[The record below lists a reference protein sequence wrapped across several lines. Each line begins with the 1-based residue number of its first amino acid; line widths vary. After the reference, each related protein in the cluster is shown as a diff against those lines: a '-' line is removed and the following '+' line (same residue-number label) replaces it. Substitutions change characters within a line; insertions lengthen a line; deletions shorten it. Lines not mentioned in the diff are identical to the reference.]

1 MSNYPSTAD
10 ALAHQAKIIASGAVA
25 AIALALAFAAAPAP
39 AFAVDAAGAYDQG
52 SPCVPTE
59 EQIEA
64 YRADGSLDERVQAAE
79 RLGHE
84 QPSVGLTQ
92 QALARQVAVLGSDA
106 GASSMRSAVPS
117 VWRSGMATVGA
128 GRVLA
133 LRVSF
138 PDYSFADDDTLE
150 ALDALFNGG
159 DRSGFPYESLHAY
172 YGRASYGRLDI
183 SGTAVDYQAKH
194 ERSYYQGDINTLFV
208 EALDALDETL
218 DLSQFD
224 ANGDGYLDCVYIHF
238 AGPDSGWGSTWLSQE
253 WTVQQ
258 QASPEVCERSWDGRR
273 LWNACLLAENCAGDM
288 AASTLIHETGHV
300 LGLPDLYSY
309 RRTSADAAERSG
321 CLTFDLMDNN
331 TGDTNAFFKWMLG
344 WVDEGKVVRVVANA
358 DGVDVLRDG
367 ALEHY
372 DEHSLDQ
379 VLSAFTGS
387 DLQECGGFIAV
398 SDSEDLLDPGKG
410 LFSSYYLLQ
419 YDRYAGNQSVVYK
432 RGGQDVPL
440 PSGFRLFRVQ
450 AALSQDGDDYLY
462 KNTTGMPGN
471 QLIELVD
478 PDMDEPHTSGI
489 GYAPAAVTGAG
500 YGCMLRDGQE
510 VSPTTYPSTN
520 FGESIGGGF
529 TGLTFSVGECDEG
542 SGAVTVS
549 WSDAAKPVPLEFSL
563 SLKPTALLNWGPVTF
578 AMSYPALY
586 KAFENGAFPYLE
598 INGRRIF
605 AAADVNGETVSMRYQ
620 LNPGEVFPTSACEA
634 VFPAGCFLLGVADGE
649 EVYSEEIRVPFSPS
663 GLVSFVKHGFYELE
677 TDPLDENVGI
687 SSVFARGNGSHC
699 FLRAVGESLYL
710 ETIDEKDPSKVS
722 EAKIDGAA
730 LPTYPQTSVVLQCA
744 VLPDDRCLVTVS
756 FENFDASG
764 LARAYLVDL
773 GSRRVLDEAPLNRF
787 PGSVRAMAVGDVPV
801 MGTYAYQLGFGEG
814 YVMTSTFAD
823 IAAGGADA
831 SAAVSSGE
839 RVLWT
844 RASDVYEAGDG
855 LIAAI
860 FAENVL
866 DGDGGPSGVNLTVCM
881 YDAESVAA
889 LFTAAP
895 SELNPDALKDF
906 TESLDPVCMCK
917 LSGYQAINDVT
928 ARDGDVY
935 VLASGCLNAGEF
947 QDDASRGGAIV
958 KFDRAGVQTAC
969 CALVPV
975 SSVAATYT
983 DLVVGEQG
991 AMAATR
997 IAIGNKGAFEPQ
1009 ETQLFDSSLNEAGSY
1024 DFVGNSTGGW
1034 VGGRWVALGWDSSR
1048 FGNAMGVGAPPAEG
1062 AAVSDG
1068 VVAAS
1073 DDAWVGSAPA
1083 AISSGESVS
1092 SGVVAA
1098 LGFNGSA
1105 ACAAPSGPVAD
1116 GVDEREGE
1124 EPDLHTR
1131 VGYAISDAL
1140 DVVPDPEEPDDSED
1154 PGDSGDSEDPD
1165 DTEDPDSEKPDASKN
1180 PGGPKGSG
1188 EPQGAGALFAG
1199 TGDSVPV
1206 LPLAAVAVAALAV
1219 AIWAR
1224 RRSR

>member
-1 MSNYPSTAD
+1 MSNHPSTVD

-64 YRADGSLDERVQAAE
+64 YRADGSLDERVQTAE

-92 QALARQVAVLGSDA
+92 QALARQAAVLGSDA
-106 GASSMRSAVPS
+106 GASPMRSAVPS

-138 PDYSFADDDTLE
+138 PDYSFADDDSLE
-150 ALDALFNGG
+150 ALDALFNGD

-172 YGRASYGRLDI
+172 YERASYGKLDI

-224 ANGDGYLDCVYIHF
+224 ANDDGYLDCVYIHF
-238 AGPDSGWGSTWLSQE
+238 AGPDSGWGSTWWSQE

-309 RRTSADAAERSG
+309 RRASADAAERSG

-398 SDSEDLLDPGKG
+398 SDSEDLLDLGKG

-489 GYAPAAVTGAG
+489 GYAPAAVTGTG

-529 TGLTFSVGECDEG
+529 TGLAFSVGECDEG
-542 SGAVTVS
+542 SGAVAVS

-563 SLKPTALLNWGPVTF
+563 SLKPTTLLNWGPVCFT
-578 AMSYPALY
+578 MSYPALC
-586 KAFENGAFPYLE
+586 KAYETGAFPYLE
-598 INGRRIF
+598 IDGKRVLSVTD
-605 AAADVNGETVSMRYQ
+605 ASGETVTMDYK
-620 LNPGEVFPTSACEA
+620 LNPGEVSPISACEA
-634 VFPAGCFLLGVADGE
+634 VFPAGCFLLGVVDGQ

-663 GLVSFVKHGFYELE
+663 GLAGFGAHGFYELE
-677 TDPLDENVGI
+677 TDPVVENVGK
-687 SSVFARGNGSHC
+687 SSVFARGDGSHC
-699 FLRAVGESLYL
+699 FMRAVGEDLYL
-710 ETIDEKDPSKVS
+710 ETFDEDDPSKVD
-722 EAKIDGAA
+722 EAMIEGAV
-730 LPTYPQTSVVLQCA
+730 LPTYPLTSTVLRCA
-744 VLPDDRCLVTVS
+744 MLPDDRCLVTAS
-756 FENFDASG
+756 FEYGEASG

-773 GSRRVLDEAPLNRF
+773 GTRQVIHEASLSRYTGLF
-787 PGSVRAMAVGDVPV
+787 RAMAVGGAPV
-801 MGTYAYQLGFGEG
+801 VGSYAYQFGLGDG
-814 YVMTSTFAD
+814 YVLASAFA
-823 IAAGGADA
+823 GADA
-831 SAAVSSGE
+831 GAQAAGDAASYDEGM
-839 RVLWT
+839 LWT
-844 RASDVYEAGDG
+844 RAGNVYDAGNG
-855 LIAAI
+855 LIAAV
-860 FAENVL
+860 FSDNGP
-866 DGDGGPSGVNLTVCM
+866 DNPDGPSHTIRL
-881 YDAESVAA
+881 YDEEAVEECLA
-889 LFTAAP
+889 AAP
-895 SELNPDALKDF
+895 AEMDSDTVEDF
-906 TESLDPVCMCK
+906 TESLEPVCTCE
-917 LSGYQAINDVT
+917 LGGYQVICDVE
-928 ARDGDVY
+928 AREDSVY
-935 VLASGCLNAGEF
+935 VLASGRVDVDGDQDNALRE
-947 QDDASRGGAIV
+947 GAV
-958 KFDRAGVQTAC
+958 MRFDLAGKQIAC
-969 CALVPV
+969 RALVPV
-975 SSVAATYT
+975 SSFASTYT
-983 DLVVGEQG
+983 DLVIGEQG
-991 AMAATR
+991 AVAATR
-997 IAIGNKGAFEPQ
+997 IAIGEKGAFEPQ
-1009 ETQLFDSSLNEAGSY
+1009 ETHLFDSSLNDAGSY

-1048 FGNAMGVGAPPAEG
+1048 FGNPTAAGAPPVGGVAQAK
-1062 AAVSDG
+1062 AA
-1068 VVAAS
+1068 
-1073 DDAWVGSAPA
+1073 
-1083 AISSGESVS
+1083 
-1092 SGVVAA
+1092 
-1098 LGFNGSA
+1098 
-1105 ACAAPSGPVAD
+1105 AAPFGAGGLAD
-1116 GVDEREGE
+1116 GAGEQVPIEPSDE
-1124 EPDLHTR
+1124 HIR
-1131 VGYAISDAL
+1131 VGYAVTGVL
-1140 DVVPDPEEPDDSED
+1140 DVDSGSGSKD
-1154 PGDSGDSEDPD
+1154 PGDRHDPEPPGPKDHGDSKDPVDSD
-1165 DTEDPDSEKPDASKN
+1165 DLRKPGDFS
-1180 PGGPKGSG
+1180 P
-1188 EPQGAGALFAG
+1188 E
-1199 TGDSVPV
+1199 TGDDAPV
-1206 LPLAAVAVAALAV
+1206 IPLAVAAVAALV
-1219 AIWAR
+1219 AAIAAYR
-1224 RRSR
+1224 CSR

>member
-1 MSNYPSTAD
+1 MSNHSFTVD
-10 ALAHQAKIIASGAVA
+10 AFTHQIKVIASRAVA
-25 AIALALAFAAAPAP
+25 VAVLALAFATAPAL
-39 AFAVDAAGAYDQG
+39 AFAVDAAGAGEQG
-52 SPCVPTE
+52 SPCVPTQ
-59 EQIEA
+59 EQVES
-64 YRADGSLDERVQAAE
+64 YRADGSLDERVQVAE
-79 RLGHE
+79 RLGHA
-84 QPSVGLTQ
+84 QLSADLTQ
-92 QALARQVAVLGSDA
+92 QALARQAAALGQ
-106 GASSMRSAVPS
+106 GADVFSLRSVVPS
-117 VWRSGMATVGA
+117 TWKSGMATVGA

-138 PDYSFADDDTLE
+138 PDHSFADDDTLE
-150 ALDALFNGG
+150 ALDALINGG
-159 DRSGFPYESLHAY
+159 GTSAFPYESLRAY
-172 YGRASYGRLDI
+172 YQRASYGALDI
-183 SGTAVDYQAKH
+183 CGTAVDYQAKH
-194 ERSYYQGDINTLFV
+194 ERSYYQHDINSLFV

-224 ANGDGYLDCVYIHF
+224 GNGDGYIDCVYLHF
-238 AGPDSGWGSTWLSQE
+238 AGPDAGWGSTWWSQE
-253 WTVQQ
+253 WTVPQ
-258 QASPEVCERSWDGRR
+258 QAPPEVYERSWDGMR
-273 LWNACLLAENCAGDM
+273 LWNACLLADNCAADM

-309 RRTSADAAERSG
+309 RRSTLDMSGRSG

-331 TGDTNAFFKWMLG
+331 AGDTNAFFKWMLG
-344 WVDEGKVVRVVANA
+344 WIDESKVVRVVANA
-358 DGVDVLRDG
+358 DGIDVQRG
-367 ALEHY
+367 GVTQHY
-372 DEHSLDQ
+372 DEHSIDQ

-387 DLQECGGFIAV
+387 DLAECGGFIAV
-398 SDSEDLLDPGKG
+398 SDSGALLDPAKG
-410 LFSSYYLLQ
+410 LFSSFYLLQ
-419 YDRYAGNQSVVYK
+419 YDRYAGNQSLVYK
-432 RGGQDVPL
+432 RGGQDFKL

-450 AALSQDGDDYLY
+450 AALSVEGDDYLY
-462 KNTTGMPGN
+462 KNTSGAPGN

-478 PDMDEPHTSGI
+478 PDMDATHSSGI
-489 GYAPAAVTGAG
+489 GYAPAAVTGDG
-500 YGCMLRDGQE
+500 YGCMLYAGQE

-529 TGLTFSVGECDEG
+529 TGLTFSFSECGED

-549 WSDAAKPVPLEFSL
+549 WSDADAPVPGSFSL
-563 SLKPTALLNWGPVTF
+563 SLQSGTLLNWGPVTF

-605 AAADVNGETVSMRYQ
+605 SAADVSGETVSMRYQ

-634 VFPAGCFLLGVADGE
+634 VFPAGCFLLGVVDGE

-663 GLVSFVKHGFYELE
+663 GLASFVKHGFYELE

-687 SSVFARGNGSHC
+687 SSVFARGDGSHC

-730 LPTYPQTSVVLQCA
+730 LPTYPQTSAVLQCA

-773 GSRRVLDEAPLNRF
+773 GSRRALDEAPLNRF
-787 PGSVRAMAVGDVPV
+787 PGSVRAMAVGNVPV

-823 IAAGGADA
+823 VAAGGADA
-831 SAAVSSGE
+831 SAAVSPGE

-844 RASDVYEAGDG
+844 RASGVYEAGDG
-855 LIAAI
+855 LIATV

-866 DGDGGPSGVNLTVCM
+866 DGDGAGGSGGVNLTVCL

-889 LFTAAP
+889 LFATAPA
-895 SELNPDALKDF
+895 ELNPDALEDF
-906 TESLDPVCMCK
+906 TESLDPVCVCK
-917 LSGYQAINDVT
+917 VSGYQAVNDVA
-928 ARDGDVY
+928 ARDDAVY
-935 VLASGCLNAGEF
+935 VLAAGRLDVSGSE
-947 QDDASRGGAIV
+947 DDMSRGGAIV
-958 KFDRAGVQTAC
+958 RFDRAGMQTAC
-969 CALVPV
+969 RALVPV

-983 DLVVGEQG
+983 DLAVGEQG
-991 AMAATR
+991 AVAATR

-1009 ETQLFDSSLNEAGSY
+1009 ETYLLDSSLNAAGSY

-1034 VGGRWVALGWDSSR
+1034 VDGRWVALGWDSSR
-1048 FGNAMGVGAPPAEG
+1048 FGNATGAGAPPADGAEG
-1062 AAVSDG
+1062 DG
-1068 VVAAS
+1068 AVAAS
-1073 DDAWVGSAPA
+1073 DDAVVGSAPVVVSGGETMGSGDIA
-1083 AISSGESVS
+1083 A
-1092 SGVVAA
+1092 SGVD
-1098 LGFNGSA
+1098 GSA
-1105 ACAAPSGPVAD
+1105 ACADAASVCAAD
-1116 GVDEREGE
+1116 GVDVREGE

-1140 DVVPDPEEPDDSED
+1140 DVAPDSEEPDDAEK
-1154 PGDSGDSEDPD
+1154 P
-1165 DTEDPDSEKPDASKN
+1165 EKPDAFKGPGESKD
-1180 PGGPKGSG
+1180 SG
-1188 EPQGAGALFAG
+1188 EPQGAGALSAG

>member
-1 MSNYPSTAD
+1 MSNQSSIVD
-10 ALAHQAKIIASGAVA
+10 ALAHQVKVIASRAVA
-25 AIALALAFAAAPAP
+25 AIALALAFATAPTS
-39 AFAVDAAGAYDQG
+39 AFAVDAAGAGDQG
-52 SPCVPTE
+52 SPCVPTQDQVE
-59 EQIEA
+59 S
-64 YRADGSLDERVQAAE
+64 YRADGSLDERVQVAE
-79 RLGHE
+79 RLGHA
-84 QPSVGLTQ
+84 QLSADLTQ
-92 QALARQVAVLGSDA
+92 QALARQAAALGQ
-106 GASSMRSAVPS
+106 GADMFSLRSVVPS
-117 VWRSGMATVGA
+117 TWKSGMATVGA
-128 GRVLA
+128 GHVLA

-138 PDYSFADDDTLE
+138 PDHSFADDDTLE
-150 ALDALFNGG
+150 ALDALINGG
-159 DRSGFPYESLHAY
+159 GASAFPHESLHAY
-172 YGRASYGRLDI
+172 YHRASYGTLDI

-194 ERSYYQGDINTLFV
+194 ERSYYQHDINLLFV

-224 ANGDGYLDCVYIHF
+224 GNGDGYIDCVYLHF
-238 AGPDSGWGSTWLSQE
+238 AGPDAGWGSTWWSQE
-253 WTVQQ
+253 WTVPQ
-258 QASPEVCERSWDGRR
+258 QAPPEVYERSWDGKC
-273 LWNACLLAENCAGDM
+273 LWNACLLADNCAADM

-309 RRTSADAAERSG
+309 RRSTIGLSGRSG

-331 TGDTNAFFKWMLG
+331 AGDTNAFFKWMLG
-344 WVDEGKVVRVVANA
+344 WIDESKVVRVVANA
-358 DGVDVLRDG
+358 DGIDVQCG
-367 ALEHY
+367 GVTQHY
-372 DEHSLDQ
+372 DEHSIDQ
-379 VLSAFTGS
+379 VLSAFTSS
-387 DLQECGGFIAV
+387 DLAECGGFIAV
-398 SDSEDLLDPGKG
+398 SDSKDLLDPVKG
-410 LFSSYYLLQ
+410 LFSSFYMLQ
-419 YDRYAGNQSVVYK
+419 YDRYAGNQSLVYK
-432 RGGQDVPL
+432 RGGQDFKL

-450 AALSQDGDDYLY
+450 AALSAEGDDYLY
-462 KNTTGMPGN
+462 KNTSGAPGN

-478 PDMDEPHTSGI
+478 PDMDATHSSGI
-489 GYAPAAVTGAG
+489 GYAPAAVTGDG
-500 YGCMLRDGQE
+500 YGCMLYAGQE

-529 TGLTFSVGECDEG
+529 TGLTFSFGECGED

-549 WSDAAKPVPLEFSL
+549 WSDADEPVPGNFSL
-563 SLKPTALLNWGPVTF
+563 SFQPATLLNWGPVTF

-586 KAFENGAFPYLE
+586 KTFENGAFPYLE

-605 AAADVNGETVSMRYQ
+605 AAADVNGETVSMQYQ

-677 TDPLDENVGI
+677 TDPLDEGVGI
-687 SSVFARGNGSHC
+687 SSVFARGDGSHC

-744 VLPDDRCLVTVS
+744 VLPDDRCLATVS

-773 GSRRVLDEAPLNRF
+773 GSCRVLAESPLNRF
-787 PGSVRAMAVGDVPV
+787 PGSVRAMAVGNVPV

-831 SAAVSSGE
+831 SATVSAGE
-839 RVLWT
+839 RMLWT
-844 RASDVYEAGDG
+844 RASGVYEAGDG

-866 DGDGGPSGVNLTVCM
+866 DGDGGGPGGVSLTVCM

-906 TESLDPVCMCK
+906 TESLDPVCVCK
-917 LSGYQAINDVT
+917 LSGYQAINDVV
-928 ARDGDVY
+928 ARDGAVY

-969 CALVPV
+969 RALVPV

-983 DLVVGEQG
+983 DLVIGEHE
-991 AMAATR
+991 AVAATR

-1073 DDAWVGSAPA
+1073 DDAWVDSAPA
-1083 AISSGESVS
+1083 AISSSESVS

-1098 LGFNGSA
+1098 LGFNGFA
-1105 ACAAPSGPVAD
+1105 ACAAPSGPAAD

-1140 DVVPDPEEPDDSED
+1140 DVAPDPEEPDDSED

-1165 DTEDPDSEKPDASKN
+1165 SEKPDATKN

-1188 EPQGAGALFAG
+1188 EPQGAGALSAG

>member
-92 QALARQVAVLGSDA
+92 QALARQAAVLGSDA

-150 ALDALFNGG
+150 ALDALINGG
-159 DRSGFPYESLHAY
+159 GASAFPYESLHAY
-172 YGRASYGRLDI
+172 YQRASYGALDI

-194 ERSYYQGDINTLFV
+194 ERSYYQHDINLLFV

-224 ANGDGYLDCVYIHF
+224 GNGDGYIDCVYLYF
-238 AGPDSGWGSTWLSQE
+238 AGPDAGWGSTWWSQE
-253 WTVQQ
+253 WTVPQ
-258 QASPEVCERSWDGRR
+258 QASPEVYERSWDGKR
-273 LWNACLLAENCAGDM
+273 LWNACLLADNCAADM

-309 RRTSADAAERSG
+309 RRSTIGLSGRSG

-331 TGDTNAFFKWMLG
+331 AGDTNAFFKWMLG
-344 WVDEGKVVRVVANA
+344 WIDESKVVRVVANA
-358 DGVDVLRDG
+358 DGIDVQCG
-367 ALEHY
+367 GVTQHH
-372 DEHSLDQ
+372 DEHSIDQ
-379 VLSAFTGS
+379 VLSAFTSS
-387 DLQECGGFIAV
+387 DLAECGGFIAV
-398 SDSEDLLDPGKG
+398 SDSEDLLDPVKG
-410 LFSSYYLLQ
+410 LFSSFYMLQ
-419 YDRYAGNQSVVYK
+419 YDRYAGNQSLVYK
-432 RGGQDVPL
+432 RGGQDFKL

-450 AALSQDGDDYLY
+450 AALSAEGDDYLY
-462 KNTTGMPGN
+462 KNTSGAPGN

-478 PDMDEPHTSGI
+478 PDMDATHSSGI
-489 GYAPAAVTGAG
+489 GYAPAAVTGDG
-500 YGCMLRDGQE
+500 YGCMQYAGQE

-529 TGLTFSVGECDEG
+529 TGLTFSFGECGED

-549 WSDAAKPVPLEFSL
+549 WSDADEPVPGNFSL
-563 SLKPTALLNWGPVTF
+563 SFQPATLLNWGPVTF

-605 AAADVNGETVSMRYQ
+605 AAADVNGEIVSMQYQ

-677 TDPLDENVGI
+677 TDPLDEGVGI
-687 SSVFARGNGSHC
+687 SSVFARGDGSHC

-744 VLPDDRCLVTVS
+744 VLPDDRCLATVS

-773 GSRRVLDEAPLNRF
+773 GSCRVLAESPLNRF
-787 PGSVRAMAVGDVPV
+787 PGSVRAMAVGNVPV

-831 SAAVSSGE
+831 SATVSAGE
-839 RVLWT
+839 RMLWT
-844 RASDVYEAGDG
+844 RASGVYEAGDG

-866 DGDGGPSGVNLTVCM
+866 DGDGGGPGGVSLTVCM

-906 TESLDPVCMCK
+906 TESLDPVCVCK
-917 LSGYQAINDVT
+917 LSGYQAINDVV
-928 ARDGDVY
+928 ARDGAVY

-969 CALVPV
+969 RALVPV

-983 DLVVGEQG
+983 DLVIGEHE
-991 AMAATR
+991 AVAATR

-1073 DDAWVGSAPA
+1073 DDAWVDSAPA
-1083 AISSGESVS
+1083 AISSSESVS

-1105 ACAAPSGPVAD
+1105 ACAAPSGPAAD

-1140 DVVPDPEEPDDSED
+1140 DVAPDPEEPDDSED
-1154 PGDSGDSEDPD
+1154 PGDSGVS
-1165 DTEDPDSEKPDASKN
+1165 EDPDSEKPDASKN

-1188 EPQGAGALFAG
+1188 EPQGAGALSAG

>member
-1 MSNYPSTAD
+1 MSNQSSIVD
-10 ALAHQAKIIASGAVA
+10 ALAHQVKVIASSSVVVV
-25 AIALALAFAAAPAP
+25 ALALAFMVAPAS
-39 AFAVDAAGAYDQG
+39 AFAVDSAEVGDQG
-52 SPCVPTE
+52 SPCVPTQ
-59 EQIEA
+59 EQVES
-64 YRADGSLDERVQAAE
+64 YRADGSLDERAQVAE
-79 RLGHE
+79 RLGHA
-84 QPSVGLTQ
+84 QLSADLTQ
-92 QALARQVAVLGSDA
+92 QALARQAAALGQ
-106 GASSMRSAVPS
+106 GADMFSLRSVVPS
-117 VWRSGMATVGA
+117 TWKSGMATVGA
-128 GRVLA
+128 GHVLA

-159 DRSGFPYESLHAY
+159 GTSAFPYESLHAY
-172 YGRASYGRLDI
+172 YERASYGALDI

-194 ERSYYQGDINTLFV
+194 ERSYYQHDINSLFV
-208 EALDALDETL
+208 EALDALDGTL

-224 ANGDGYLDCVYIHF
+224 GNGDGYIDCVYLHF
-238 AGPDSGWGSTWLSQE
+238 AGPDAGWGSTWWSQE
-253 WTVQQ
+253 WTVPQ
-258 QASPEVCERSWDGRR
+258 QAPPEVYERSWDGKR
-273 LWNACLLAENCAGDM
+273 LWNACLLADNCAADM

-309 RRTSADAAERSG
+309 RRSTIGSSGRSG

-331 TGDTNAFFKWMLG
+331 AGDTNAFFKWMLG
-344 WVDEGKVVRVVANA
+344 WIDESKVVRVVANA
-358 DGVDVLRDG
+358 DGIDVQCG
-367 ALEHY
+367 GVTQHY
-372 DEHSLDQ
+372 DEYSIDQ
-379 VLSAFTGS
+379 VLSAFTSS
-387 DLQECGGFIAV
+387 DLAECGGFIAV
-398 SDSEDLLDPGKG
+398 SDSEDLLDPAKG
-410 LFSSYYLLQ
+410 LFSSFYMLQ
-419 YDRYAGNQSVVYK
+419 YDRYAGNQSLVYK
-432 RGGQDVPL
+432 RGGQDFKL

-450 AALSQDGDDYLY
+450 AALSAEGDDYLY
-462 KNTTGMPGN
+462 KNTSGAPGN

-478 PDMDEPHTSGI
+478 PDMDATHSSGI
-489 GYAPAAVTGAG
+489 GYAPAAVTGDG
-500 YGCMLRDGQE
+500 YGCMLYAGQE

-529 TGLTFSVGECDEG
+529 TGLTFSFRECGED

-549 WSDAAKPVPLEFSL
+549 WSDADKPVPGNFSL
-563 SLKPTALLNWGPVTF
+563 SLRPAMLLNWGPVTF

-605 AAADVNGETVSMRYQ
+605 AAADVNGGTVSMQYQ
-620 LNPGEVFPTSACEA
+620 LNPGEVLPTSACEA
-634 VFPAGCFLLGVADGE
+634 VFPAGCFLLGVADGH

-663 GLVSFVKHGFYELE
+663 GLVSFGKHGFYELE
-677 TDPLDENVGI
+677 TDPLDEGVGI
-687 SSVFARGNGSHC
+687 SSVFARSDGSHC
-699 FLRAVGESLYL
+699 FLRAVGASLYL

-744 VLPDDRCLVTVS
+744 VLPDDRCLATVS

-764 LARAYLVDL
+764 LARAYLLDL
-773 GSRRVLDEAPLNRF
+773 GSCRVLDEMPLNRF
-787 PGSVRAMAVGDVPV
+787 PGSVRAMAVGNVPV

-831 SAAVSSGE
+831 SAADSAGE
-839 RVLWT
+839 RMLWT
-844 RASDVYEAGDG
+844 RASGVYEAGDG

-906 TESLDPVCMCK
+906 TESLDPVCVCK

-947 QDDASRGGAIV
+947 QDDASCGGAIL

-969 CALVPV
+969 RALVPV

-983 DLVVGEQG
+983 DLVIGEQG
-991 AMAATR
+991 AVAATR

-1009 ETQLFDSSLNEAGSY
+1009 ETQLFDSLLNEAGSY

-1048 FGNAMGVGAPPAEG
+1048 FGHAMGVGAPPAEG
-1062 AAVSDG
+1062 PAVSSAT
-1068 VVAAS
+1068 VAAS

-1083 AISSGESVS
+1083 AISGGESVPS
-1092 SGVVAA
+1092 RVVAA
-1098 LGFNGSA
+1098 SGFDGSA
-1105 ACAAPSGPVAD
+1105 ACAAPSGLAAD
-1116 GVDEREGE
+1116 GVVAREGE

-1140 DVVPDPEEPDDSED
+1140 DVAPDSEEPGDSED

-1165 DTEDPDSEKPDASKN
+1165 DTEKPEKPDASKN
-1180 PGGPKGSG
+1180 PGGSKGSG
-1188 EPQGAGALFAG
+1188 EPQGAGALSAG

-1206 LPLAAVAVAALAV
+1206 LLLAVAAVAALVV
-1219 AIWAR
+1219 AILAR
-1224 RRSR
+1224 PRSR

>member
-1 MSNYPSTAD
+1 MSNQSPIVD
-10 ALAHQAKIIASGAVA
+10 ALAHQVKVIASRAFAVV
-25 AIALALAFAAAPAP
+25 ALALAFATAPAS
-39 AFAVDAAGAYDQG
+39 AFGVDAVAAGDQG
-52 SPCVPTE
+52 SPCVPTQ
-59 EQIEA
+59 EQVES
-64 YRADGSLDERVQAAE
+64 YRADGSLDERAQVAE
-79 RLGHE
+79 RLGHA
-84 QPSVGLTQ
+84 QLSADLTQ
-92 QALARQVAVLGSDA
+92 QALARQAAALGSYA
-106 GASSMRSAVPS
+106 GASPMRSAVPS
-117 VWRSGMATVGA
+117 TWKSGMATVGA
-128 GRVLA
+128 GHVLA

-172 YGRASYGRLDI
+172 YGRASYGKLDI

-238 AGPDSGWGSTWLSQE
+238 AGPDSGWGSTWWSQE

-258 QASPEVCERSWDGRR
+258 QASPEVCERSWDGKR
-273 LWNACLLAENCAGDM
+273 LWNACLLAENSAEGT

-309 RRTSADAAERSG
+309 RRSSADSVERSG

-344 WVDEGKVVRVVANA
+344 WIDEGKVVRVVANVG
-358 DGVDVLRDG
+358 GVDVLRDG
-367 ALEHY
+367 ALGHY
-372 DEHSLDQ
+372 DGHSLDQ
-379 VLSAFTGS
+379 VLSSFTGP

-398 SDSEDLLDPGKG
+398 SDSADLLDPEKG

-432 RGGQDVPL
+432 RGGQDLPL

-450 AALSQDGDDYLY
+450 AALSQNGDDYLY

-478 PDMDEPHTSGI
+478 PDMDATHSSGI
-489 GYAPAAVTGAG
+489 GYAPAAITGDG
-500 YGCMLRDGQE
+500 YGCMLYAGQE

-529 TGLTFSVGECDEG
+529 TGLTFSFRECGED

-549 WSDAAKPVPLEFSL
+549 WSDADAPVPGSFSL
-563 SLKPTALLNWGPVTF
+563 SLQSGTLLNWGPVTF

-620 LNPGEVFPTSACEA
+620 LNPGEVLPTSACEA
-634 VFPAGCFLLGVADGE
+634 VFPAGCFLLGVADGH
-649 EVYSEEIRVPFSPS
+649 EVYSEEIRMPFSPS
-663 GLVSFVKHGFYELE
+663 GLVSFGKHGFYELE

-687 SSVFARGNGSHC
+687 SSVFARSDGSHC

-722 EAKIDGAA
+722 EAKIDGAV
-730 LPTYPQTSVVLQCA
+730 LPTYPQASAVLQCA

-764 LARAYLVDL
+764 LARAYLMDL
-773 GSRRVLDEAPLNRF
+773 GSRRALDEAPLNRF
-787 PGSVRAMAVGDVPV
+787 PGSVRAMAVGNVPV

-831 SAAVSSGE
+831 SAADSAGE

-866 DGDGGPSGVNLTVCM
+866 DGDGGPSGVNLTVRM

-889 LFTAAP
+889 LFAAAP
-895 SELNPDALKDF
+895 AELDPDALKDF
-906 TESLDPVCMCK
+906 TESLDPVSVCK
-917 LSGYQAINDVT
+917 LSGYQAVNDVA
-928 ARDGDVY
+928 ARDDAVY
-935 VLASGCLNAGEF
+935 MLTSGRLDAGEF

-969 CALVPV
+969 RALVPV

-983 DLVVGEQG
+983 DLVIGEQG
-991 AMAATR
+991 AVAATR

-1073 DDAWVGSAPA
+1073 DDAWVDSAPA
-1083 AISSGESVS
+1083 AISSSESVS

-1105 ACAAPSGPVAD
+1105 ACAAPSGPAAD

-1140 DVVPDPEEPDDSED
+1140 DVAPDPEEPDDSED
-1154 PGDSGDSEDPD
+1154 PGDSGDS
-1165 DTEDPDSEKPDASKN
+1165 EDPDSEKPDASKN

-1188 EPQGAGALFAG
+1188 EPQGAGALSAG

>member
-1 MSNYPSTAD
+1 MSNHSSTVD
-10 ALAHQAKIIASGAVA
+10 ALVHQVKVIASSSVAVV
-25 AIALALAFAAAPAP
+25 ALALAFMVAPAS
-39 AFAVDAAGAYDQG
+39 AFAVDAAGAGDQG
-52 SPCVPTE
+52 SPCVPTQ
-59 EQIEA
+59 EQVES
-64 YRADGSLDERVQAAE
+64 YRADGSLDERVQVAE
-79 RLGHE
+79 RLGHA
-84 QPSVGLTQ
+84 QLSADLTQ
-92 QALARQVAVLGSDA
+92 QALARQAAALGQ
-106 GASSMRSAVPS
+106 GADMFSLRSVVPS
-117 VWRSGMATVGA
+117 TWKSGMATVGA
-128 GRVLA
+128 GHVLA

-138 PDYSFADDDTLE
+138 PDHSFADDDTLE
-150 ALDALFNGG
+150 ALDALINGG
-159 DRSGFPYESLHAY
+159 GASAFPYESLHAY
-172 YGRASYGRLDI
+172 YQRASYGALDI

-194 ERSYYQGDINTLFV
+194 ERSYYQHDINLLFV

-224 ANGDGYLDCVYIHF
+224 GNGDGYIDCVYLHF
-238 AGPDSGWGSTWLSQE
+238 AGPDVGWGSTWWSQE
-253 WTVQQ
+253 WTVPQ
-258 QASPEVCERSWDGRR
+258 QAPPEVYERSWDGKR
-273 LWNACLLAENCAGDM
+273 LWNACLLADNCAADM

-309 RRTSADAAERSG
+309 RRSTIGLSGRSG

-331 TGDTNAFFKWMLG
+331 AGDTNAFFKWMLG
-344 WVDEGKVVRVVANA
+344 WIDESKVVRVVANA
-358 DGVDVLRDG
+358 DGIDVQCG
-367 ALEHY
+367 GVTQHH
-372 DEHSLDQ
+372 DEHSIDQ
-379 VLSAFTGS
+379 VLSAFTSS
-387 DLQECGGFIAV
+387 DLAECGGFIAV
-398 SDSEDLLDPGKG
+398 SDSEDLLDPVKG
-410 LFSSYYLLQ
+410 LFSSFYMLQ
-419 YDRYAGNQSVVYK
+419 YDRYAGNQSLVYK
-432 RGGQDVPL
+432 RGGQDFKL

-450 AALSQDGDDYLY
+450 AALSAEGDDYLY
-462 KNTTGMPGN
+462 KNTSGAPGN

-478 PDMDEPHTSGI
+478 PDMDATHSSGI
-489 GYAPAAVTGAG
+489 GYAPAAVTGDG
-500 YGCMLRDGQE
+500 YGCMQYAGQE

-529 TGLTFSVGECDEG
+529 TGLTFSFGECGED

-549 WSDAAKPVPLEFSL
+549 WSDADEPVPGNFSL
-563 SLKPTALLNWGPVTF
+563 SFQPATLLNWGPVTF

-605 AAADVNGETVSMRYQ
+605 AAADVNGETVSMQYQ

-677 TDPLDENVGI
+677 TDPLDEGVGI
-687 SSVFARGNGSHC
+687 SSVFARGDGSHC

-744 VLPDDRCLVTVS
+744 VLPDDRCLATVS

-773 GSRRVLDEAPLNRF
+773 GSCRVLAESPLNRF
-787 PGSVRAMAVGDVPV
+787 PGSVRAMAVGNVPV
-801 MGTYAYQLGFGEG
+801 MGTYAYQLDFGEG

-831 SAAVSSGE
+831 SATVSAGE
-839 RVLWT
+839 RMLWT
-844 RASDVYEAGDG
+844 RASGVYEAGDG

-866 DGDGGPSGVNLTVCM
+866 DGDGGGPGGVSLTVCM

-906 TESLDPVCMCK
+906 TESLDPVCVCK
-917 LSGYQAINDVT
+917 LSGYQAINDVV
-928 ARDGDVY
+928 ARDGAVY

-969 CALVPV
+969 RALVPV

-983 DLVVGEQG
+983 DLVIGEHE
-991 AMAATR
+991 AVAATR

-1073 DDAWVGSAPA
+1073 DDAWVDSAPA
-1083 AISSGESVS
+1083 AISSSESVS

-1105 ACAAPSGPVAD
+1105 ACAAPSGPAAD

-1140 DVVPDPEEPDDSED
+1140 DVAPDPEEPDDSED
-1154 PGDSGDSEDPD
+1154 PGDSGVS
-1165 DTEDPDSEKPDASKN
+1165 EDPDSEKPDASKN

-1188 EPQGAGALFAG
+1188 EPQGAGALSAG

>member
-1 MSNYPSTAD
+1 MSNQSSIVD
-10 ALAHQAKIIASGAVA
+10 ALAHQVKVIASSSVVVV
-25 AIALALAFAAAPAP
+25 ALALAFMVAPAS
-39 AFAVDAAGAYDQG
+39 AFAVDSAEVGDQG
-52 SPCVPTE
+52 SPCVPTQ
-59 EQIEA
+59 EQVES
-64 YRADGSLDERVQAAE
+64 YRADGSLDERAQVAE
-79 RLGHE
+79 RLGHA
-84 QPSVGLTQ
+84 QLSADLTQ
-92 QALARQVAVLGSDA
+92 QALARQAAALGQ
-106 GASSMRSAVPS
+106 GADVFSLRSVVPS
-117 VWRSGMATVGA
+117 TWKSGMATVGA
-128 GRVLA
+128 GHVLA

-159 DRSGFPYESLHAY
+159 GTSAFPYESLHAY
-172 YGRASYGRLDI
+172 YERASYGALDI

-194 ERSYYQGDINTLFV
+194 ERSYYQHDINLLFV

-224 ANGDGYLDCVYIHF
+224 GNGDGYIDCVYLHF
-238 AGPDSGWGSTWLSQE
+238 AGPDAGWGSTWWSQE
-253 WTVQQ
+253 WTVPQ
-258 QASPEVCERSWDGRR
+258 QAPPEVYERSWDGKR
-273 LWNACLLAENCAGDM
+273 LWNACLLADNCAADM

-309 RRTSADAAERSG
+309 RRSTIGLSGRLG

-331 TGDTNAFFKWMLG
+331 AGDTNAFFKWMLG
-344 WVDEGKVVRVVANA
+344 WIDESKVVRVVANA
-358 DGVDVLRDG
+358 DGIDVQCG
-367 ALEHY
+367 GVTQHH
-372 DEHSLDQ
+372 DEHSIDQ
-379 VLSAFTGS
+379 VLSAFTSS
-387 DLQECGGFIAV
+387 DLAECGGFIAV
-398 SDSEDLLDPGKG
+398 SDSEDLLDPAKG
-410 LFSSYYLLQ
+410 LFSSFYMLQ
-419 YDRYAGNQSVVYK
+419 YDRYAGNQSLVYK
-432 RGGQDVPL
+432 RGGQDFKL

-450 AALSQDGDDYLY
+450 AALSAEGDDYLY
-462 KNTTGMPGN
+462 KNTSGALGN

-478 PDMDEPHTSGI
+478 PDMDATHSSGI
-489 GYAPAAVTGAG
+489 GYAPAAVTGDG
-500 YGCMLRDGQE
+500 YGCMLYAGQE

-529 TGLTFSVGECDEG
+529 TGLTFSIGECGED

-549 WSDAAKPVPLEFSL
+549 WSDADKPVPGNFSL
-563 SLKPTALLNWGPVTF
+563 SLRPAMLLNWGPVTF

-605 AAADVNGETVSMRYQ
+605 AAADVNGGTVSMQYQ
-620 LNPGEVFPTSACEA
+620 LNPGEVLPTSACEA
-634 VFPAGCFLLGVADGE
+634 VFPAGCFLLGVADGH

-663 GLVSFVKHGFYELE
+663 GLVSFGKHGFYELE
-677 TDPLDENVGI
+677 TDPLDEGVGI
-687 SSVFARGNGSHC
+687 SSVFARGDGSHC
-699 FLRAVGESLYL
+699 FLRAVGASLYL

-744 VLPDDRCLVTVS
+744 VLPDDRCLATVS

-764 LARAYLVDL
+764 LARAYLLDL
-773 GSRRVLDEAPLNRF
+773 GSCRVLDEAPLNRF
-787 PGSVRAMAVGDVPV
+787 PGSVRAMAVGNVPV
-801 MGTYAYQLGFGEG
+801 MGTYAHQLGFGEG

-831 SAAVSSGE
+831 SAADSAGE
-839 RVLWT
+839 RMLWT
-844 RASDVYEAGDG
+844 RASGVYEAGGG

-866 DGDGGPSGVNLTVCM
+866 DGDGGPSEVNLTVCM

-906 TESLDPVCMCK
+906 TESLDPVCVCK

-947 QDDASRGGAIV
+947 QDDASCGGAIL

-969 CALVPV
+969 RALVPV

-983 DLVVGEQG
+983 DLVIGEQG
-991 AMAATR
+991 AVAATH

-1048 FGNAMGVGAPPAEG
+1048 FGNPTAAGAPLAG
-1062 AAVSDG
+1062 SVAQGKAA
-1068 VVAAS
+1068 AAS
-1073 DDAWVGSAPA
+1073 SGAGGSADGA
-1083 AISSGESVS
+1083 GEQVPIE
-1092 SGVVAA
+1092 
-1098 LGFNGSA
+1098 
-1105 ACAAPSGPVAD
+1105 PS
-1116 GVDEREGE
+1116 DE
-1124 EPDLHTR
+1124 HIR
-1131 VGYAISDAL
+1131 VGYAVTGVL
-1140 DVVPDPEEPDDSED
+1140 DVDPDSGSGD
-1154 PGDSGDSEDPD
+1154 PGDWYNPEQPGSEQHDDS
-1165 DTEDPDSEKPDASKN
+1165 
-1180 PGGPKGSG
+1180 KGSG
-1188 EPQGAGALFAG
+1188 NLDDSRKPVGFPPE
-1199 TGDSVPV
+1199 TGDNAPII
-1206 LPLAAVAVAALAV
+1206 PLAVAAVAALV
-1219 AIWAR
+1219 AAIAAR

>member
-1 MSNYPSTAD
+1 MSNHSSTVD
-10 ALAHQAKIIASGAVA
+10 ALVHQVKVIASSSVAVV
-25 AIALALAFAAAPAP
+25 ALALAFMVAPAS
-39 AFAVDAAGAYDQG
+39 AFAVDSAEVGDQG
-52 SPCVPTE
+52 SPCVPTQ
-59 EQIEA
+59 EQVES
-64 YRADGSLDERVQAAE
+64 YRADGSLDERVQVAE
-79 RLGHE
+79 RLGHA
-84 QPSVGLTQ
+84 QLSADLTQ
-92 QALARQVAVLGSDA
+92 QALARQAAALGQ
-106 GASSMRSAVPS
+106 GADMFSLRSVVPS
-117 VWRSGMATVGA
+117 TWKSGMATVGA

-150 ALDALFNGG
+150 ALDALINGG
-159 DRSGFPYESLHAY
+159 GASAFPYESLHAY
-172 YGRASYGRLDI
+172 YQRASYGALDI

-194 ERSYYQGDINTLFV
+194 ERSYYQHDINLLFV

-224 ANGDGYLDCVYIHF
+224 GNGDGYIDCVYLHF
-238 AGPDSGWGSTWLSQE
+238 AGPDAGWGSTWWSQE
-253 WTVQQ
+253 WTVPQ
-258 QASPEVCERSWDGRR
+258 QAPPEVYERSWDGKR
-273 LWNACLLAENCAGDM
+273 LWNACLLADNCAADM

-309 RRTSADAAERSG
+309 RRSTIGLSGRSG

-331 TGDTNAFFKWMLG
+331 AGDTNAFFKWMLG

-358 DGVDVLRDG
+358 DGIDVQRG
-367 ALEHY
+367 GVTQHY
-372 DEHSLDQ
+372 DEHSIDQ
-379 VLSAFTGS
+379 VLSAFTSS
-387 DLQECGGFIAV
+387 DLAECGGFIAV
-398 SDSEDLLDPGKG
+398 SDSEDLLDPAKG
-410 LFSSYYLLQ
+410 LFSSFYMLQ
-419 YDRYAGNQSVVYK
+419 YDRYAGNQSLVYK
-432 RGGQDVPL
+432 RGGQDFKL

-450 AALSQDGDDYLY
+450 AALSAEGDDYLY
-462 KNTTGMPGN
+462 KNTSGAPGN

-478 PDMDEPHTSGI
+478 PDMDATHSSGI
-489 GYAPAAVTGAG
+489 GYAPAAVTGDG
-500 YGCMLRDGQE
+500 YGCMLYAGQE

-529 TGLTFSVGECDEG
+529 TGLTFSFGECGED

-549 WSDAAKPVPLEFSL
+549 WSDADEPVPGNFSL
-563 SLKPTALLNWGPVTF
+563 SFQPATLLNWGPVTF

-605 AAADVNGETVSMRYQ
+605 AAADANGETVSMRYQ
-620 LNPGEVFPTSACEA
+620 LNPGEVLPTSACEA
-634 VFPAGCFLLGVADGE
+634 VFPAGCFLLGVADGH

-663 GLVSFVKHGFYELE
+663 GLVSFGKHGFYELE

-687 SSVFARGNGSHC
+687 SSVFARSDGSHC

-722 EAKIDGAA
+722 EAKIDGAV

-764 LARAYLVDL
+764 LARAYLMDL
-773 GSRRVLDEAPLNRF
+773 GSRRALDEAPLNRF
-787 PGSVRAMAVGDVPV
+787 PGSVRAMAVGNVPV

-831 SAAVSSGE
+831 SAADSAGE

-866 DGDGGPSGVNLTVCM
+866 DGDGGPSGVNLTVRM

-889 LFTAAP
+889 LFAAAP
-895 SELNPDALKDF
+895 AELDPDALKDF
-906 TESLDPVCMCK
+906 TESLDPVSVCK
-917 LSGYQAINDVT
+917 LSGYQAVNDVA
-928 ARDGDVY
+928 ARDDAVY
-935 VLASGCLNAGEF
+935 MLTSGRLDAGEF

-969 CALVPV
+969 RALVPV

-983 DLVVGEQG
+983 DLVIGEQG
-991 AMAATR
+991 AVAATR

-1048 FGNAMGVGAPPAEG
+1048 FGHAMGVGAPPAEG
-1062 AAVSDG
+1062 DAAGEGAVATSGVDG
-1068 VVAAS
+1068 VVA
-1073 DDAWVGSAPA
+1073 
-1083 AISSGESVS
+1083 
-1092 SGVVAA
+1092 
-1098 LGFNGSA
+1098 
-1105 ACAAPSGPVAD
+1105 
-1116 GVDEREGE
+1116 REGE
-1124 EPDLHTR
+1124 EPGDPHTR

-1140 DVVPDPEEPDDSED
+1140 DVVPDPEEPEEPGD
-1154 PGDSGDSEDPD
+1154 PGDPKDPGDAEK
-1165 DTEDPDSEKPDASKN
+1165 PDSEKPDAFKDAAGS
-1180 PGGPKGSG
+1180 KGSG
-1188 EPQGAGALFAG
+1188 EPQGAGGFSVG
-1199 TGDSVPV
+1199 TGDSIPA
-1206 LPLAAVAVAALAV
+1206 LPLAIVAVAALAV
-1219 AIWAR
+1219 AIWTR

>member
-1 MSNYPSTAD
+1 MSNQSPIVD
-10 ALAHQAKIIASGAVA
+10 ALAHQVKVIASRAFAVV
-25 AIALALAFAAAPAP
+25 ALALAFATAPAS
-39 AFAVDAAGAYDQG
+39 AFGVDAVAAGDQG
-52 SPCVPTE
+52 SPCVPTQ
-59 EQIEA
+59 EQVES
-64 YRADGSLDERVQAAE
+64 YRADGSLDERAQVAE
-79 RLGHE
+79 RLGHA
-84 QPSVGLTQ
+84 QLSADLTQ
-92 QALARQVAVLGSDA
+92 QALARQAAALGSYA
-106 GASSMRSAVPS
+106 GASPMRSAVPS
-117 VWRSGMATVGA
+117 TWKSGMATVGA
-128 GRVLA
+128 GHVLA

-172 YGRASYGRLDI
+172 YGRASYGKLDI

-238 AGPDSGWGSTWLSQE
+238 AGPDSGWGSTWWSQE

-258 QASPEVCERSWDGRR
+258 QASPEVCERSWDGKR
-273 LWNACLLAENCAGDM
+273 LWNACLLAENSAEGT

-309 RRTSADAAERSG
+309 RRSSADSVERSG

-344 WVDEGKVVRVVANA
+344 WIDEGKVVRVVANA
-358 DGVDVLRDG
+358 GGVDVLRDG
-367 ALEHY
+367 ALGHY
-372 DEHSLDQ
+372 DGHSLDQ
-379 VLSAFTGS
+379 VLSSFTGP

-398 SDSEDLLDPGKG
+398 SDSADLLDPEKG
-410 LFSSYYLLQ
+410 LLSSYYLLQ

-432 RGGQDVPL
+432 RGGQDLPL

-450 AALSQDGDDYLY
+450 AALSQNGDDYLY

-478 PDMDEPHTSGI
+478 PDMDATHSSGI
-489 GYAPAAVTGAG
+489 GYAPAAITGDG
-500 YGCMLRDGQE
+500 YGCMLYAGQE

-529 TGLTFSVGECDEG
+529 TGLTFSVGECGEG

-563 SLKPTALLNWGPVTF
+563 SLKPTTLLNWGPVRFT
-578 AMSYPALY
+578 MSYPALC
-586 KAFENGAFPYLE
+586 KAYETGAFPYLE
-598 INGRRIF
+598 IDGKRVLSVTD
-605 AAADVNGETVSMRYQ
+605 ASGETVTMDYK
-620 LNPGEVFPTSACEA
+620 LNPGEVSPISVCEA
-634 VFPAGCFLLGVADGE
+634 VFPAGCFLLGAVGGE
-649 EVYSEEIRVPFSPS
+649 EVYSEEIRVPFFPF
-663 GLVSFVKHGFYELE
+663 GLVSFGKHGFYELE
-677 TDPLDENVGI
+677 TDPLDERVGI

-699 FLRAVGESLYL
+699 FLRAVGENLYL

-722 EAKIDGAA
+722 EAKIDGAV
-730 LPTYPQTSVVLQCA
+730 LPTYPQTSAVLQCA

-773 GSRRVLDEAPLNRF
+773 GSRRVLGESPLNRF
-787 PGSVRAMAVGDVPV
+787 PGSVRAMAVGNVPV

-823 IAAGGADA
+823 VAAGGADA
-831 SAAVSSGE
+831 SAAVSPGE

-844 RASDVYEAGDG
+844 RASDVYDAGNG
-855 LIAAI
+855 LIAAV
-860 FAENVL
+860 FTENAL
-866 DGDGGPSGVNLTVCM
+866 DGNGHPGGVNLTVRL
-881 YDAESVAA
+881 YDARSVAA
-889 LFTAAP
+889 LFATAPA
-895 SELNPDALKDF
+895 ELNPDALEDF
-906 TESLDPVCMCK
+906 TKSLDPVCVCK
-917 LSGYQAINDVT
+917 PSGYQAVNDVA
-928 ARDGDVY
+928 ARDDAVY
-935 VLASGCLNAGEF
+935 VLASGRLDVSGSE
-947 QDDASRGGAIV
+947 DDASRGGAIV
-958 KFDRAGVQTAC
+958 RFDRAGAQTAC
-969 CALVPV
+969 RALVPV

-991 AMAATR
+991 AVAATR

-1009 ETQLFDSSLNEAGSY
+1009 ETHLFDSSLNAAGSY

-1048 FGNAMGVGAPPAEG
+1048 FGHAMGAGAPPAEG
-1062 AAVSDG
+1062 DGAVAVSGGERVASEAAAASDIDGSVAGANTVSSHAADG
-1068 VVAAS
+1068 VVA
-1073 DDAWVGSAPA
+1073 
-1083 AISSGESVS
+1083 
-1092 SGVVAA
+1092 
-1098 LGFNGSA
+1098 
-1105 ACAAPSGPVAD
+1105 
-1116 GVDEREGE
+1116 REGE
-1124 EPDLHTR
+1124 EPGDPHTR

-1140 DVVPDPEEPDDSED
+1140 DVAPDSEEPDDSEE
-1154 PGDSGDSEDPD
+1154 PGDSGDPKDPGD
-1165 DTEDPDSEKPDASKN
+1165 MEKPDSEKPDAFKDA
-1180 PGGPKGSG
+1180 GGSKGSG
-1188 EPQGAGALFAG
+1188 EPRGAGSFSVG
-1199 TGDSVPV
+1199 TGDSVAV
-1206 LPLAAVAVAALAV
+1206 LPLAIVAIAALVV
-1219 AIWAR
+1219 ALWAR
-1224 RRSR
+1224 HRGR